1 MHVVEVQRDV
11 LEVVLDLGVTNAA
24 EEVLGVDLALAVLSL
39 VVVEA
44 EAVDLDDVLADVA
57 LLAGQLVADG
67 ALEAALVPTGGL
79 PPVV

>member
-11 LEVVLDLGVTNAA
+11 LEVVLDLGVANAA

-67 ALEAALVPTGGL
+67 ALEATLVPTGGL